1 MGLLVPPLAGC
12 LALSRFIAA
21 LISAVL
27 PFTADQI
34 RKEPSLLLLP
44 PFFFRKGRLAA
55 RPTSVLVKLFVAT
68 ALLDLDLPL
77 LPLAEK
83 RLLEEFLDYR
93 ACTAVR

>member
-27 PFTADQI
+27 PFSADQI

-44 PFFFRKGRLAA
+44 PFFFRKGRG
-55 RPTSVLVKLFVAT
+55 RPTHLGAGQ
-68 ALLDLDLPL
+68 ALRGNGIVGFGFAAPALGGE
-77 LPLAEK
+77 A
-83 RLLEEFLDYR
+83 
-93 ACTAVR
+93 AS